1 MTGSGPAPRLMTEVT
16 EPHAHRARRGSN
28 WDLAGHDGAAR
39 RCTKRYRRAVRR
51 LCRCGLDR
59 DHDLG
64 SGRGW
69 SPGATRRSSMIHH
82 HRSMQALG
90 TIGPHPAAH
99 RPRVWRET
107 LWARE
112 VWGPHR
118 LSGHTG
124 RERGVSPWEEAP
136 RSCASVQDSE
146 RTYASTHVYLG
157 TSRPGPA
164 APPRARKRTVGC
176 ERAGGAARL
185 GAGATAATRRVVD
198 ACTSRHHRA
207 GTGRETIWPRE
218 VWGQ

>member
-1 MTGSGPAPRLMTEVT
+1 MLIGPGAGPTGTSRATTEL
-16 EPHAHRARRGSN
+16 HG
-28 WDLAGHDGAAR
+28 
-39 RCTKRYRRAVRR
+39 AVRSDTAGPCAGCAAVASTGTMIWAR
-51 LCRCGLDR
+51 AA
-59 DHDLG
+59 
-64 SGRGW
+64 
-69 SPGATRRSSMIHH
+69 GATRRSSMIHH

-124 RERGVSPWEEAP
+124 RERAVSPWEEAP